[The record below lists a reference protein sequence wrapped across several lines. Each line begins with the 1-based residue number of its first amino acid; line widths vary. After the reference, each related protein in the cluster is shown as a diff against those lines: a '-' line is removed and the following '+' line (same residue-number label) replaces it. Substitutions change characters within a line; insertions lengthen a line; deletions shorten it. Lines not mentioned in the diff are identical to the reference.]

1 MSDKTIQN
9 TTVGTVQP
17 GALTAIARK
26 EDFLQHLQDF
36 LDTHKTE
43 KWCVAAIDVEHFRL
57 YNELYGTEQ
66 GNTLLN
72 TLASHLL
79 DYQKTSGCPVGYWGN
94 DDFFL
99 CLPDDRVQQQ
109 DIVITLQTCVSPNH
123 QDVTFFLA
131 LGLCPVSE
139 HPEADA
145 ATLCNYA
152 QIAVMNPDHSGS
164 GIHRFAP
171 AMLDSL
177 KAQQQLLSEL
187 EHALDNHEFTFF
199 LQPKC
204 NSMTRAIVGMEAL
217 VRWNHPTRGCV
228 QPSEFMP
235 LLESTGLISRLDQYI
250 WEAVCQTLQ
259 KWQASGSNLVPVS
272 VNVSVV
278 DIVNLDVPQIFS
290 DLVEKYQLEPKL
302 LLAEITETMLAENS
316 SVVENAIQ
324 GLHRKGFS
332 VMMDDFGSG
341 YSSLNMLKD
350 TNVDAIKLDMKL
362 IDMNQQNHSKGV
374 QIVES
379 VINMA
384 HRLNLPIIAEGVET
398 PEQVSM
404 LQAADCLYTQ
414 GYYFFKP
421 MPVENAEK
429 LLAQPNNADYW
440 DIRRD
445 LMRRDHRTAAEDPDS
460 EKTALALQAYQIF
473 TDNLLEVSLLNL
485 VTGTYRVIKRDARL
499 PGADLAK
506 EEDFTTF
513 CDRLVNEKVVHPDD
527 AEMFQEQVDLPLL
540 QDALFHSQ
548 QPEFYRFRKQMAN
561 QFVWITMEVLPC
573 RGCCAQNP
581 WATVLMRED
590 AQANQLSEELDFS
603 YSHDTLTGLANR
615 SKYESDL
622 RELQYSDYDSMV
634 CTYIDVVGLHEV
646 NDHLGH
652 RSGDNLLCTIA
663 NAARKFFVSSRIY
676 RVGGDEFVVLTP
688 NLPPYDVWTA
698 SDRMRV
704 FLREKDCEISVGI
717 QNTNNLRKLEAAV
730 NKAEQAMQQD
740 KLAYYGRNGQERQLK
755 GLNEKL
761 ERTLTQKRDAEHFLR
776 VLAPKYRSVYV
787 VNLQDDSARPII
799 IPDFFQKILDTSGGS
814 FRAVIT
820 AYRDQYVVP
829 ESHDAFNSV
838 LDYSFV
844 RSKVLSGEIVEVHY
858 TRTDGAPYTLKITPY
873 SSSGSHIH
881 ETIWIFADDTATLTP
896 PRRKL
901 KNNRNSVKQQKST
914 VPAGTVLFC
923 CFRFNLCPE
932 VFRVLAL
939 GGLAGNGLHHQRL
952 ILAVGHAVP
961 LVGAAQHLDLCLA
974 FLDQFGDHQRQEILT
989 LERVGRQICVQPCGK
1004 AVLCLVQEALA
1015 KAPQVHADRGITRQV
1030 GPACAAVLGVVHA
1043 VCIGLDAGALGHAVQ
1058 GAVRVG
1064 HAHAA
1069 GHAAVLRHCV
1079 AEQVAHHAVVV
1090 IAAVLVG
1097 GQVIVHHP
1105 ERLGAVVVIGID
1117 HRKGAVNEV
1126 LGGQHGVAGAPGL
1139 DPAFR
1144 HGVACGQLFQLLES
1158 VFHVHGLRHTVAD
1171 GGLEGLLDLMLDDK
1185 DHGLEACAAGVVERI
1200 IHDDLSVGAHRV
1212 DLLHAAV
1219 TAAHT
1224 CRHHDQYRF
1233 VHNKFLLCF
1242 ANTACAVGIPRFYYT
1257 PFALPEQVQRGRRR
1271 PFCGAAHSF
1280 ASVNFQN
1287 MQFILVKVLF
1297 LVLLSCILA
1306 SLNASFTCQFPVLLV
1321 KKHFPIIKKEGYS
1334 HERSRHQAFPALLP
1348 PDAAGLDPH
1357 RQLHPACGGLCVQLA
1372 HLPQQHHA
1380 VHHGGRYQGP
1390 LRLGGAGRSGGH
1402 GVHRDRPAGHHLPH
1416 PGAGQLFRL
1425 PHPAGRRAVRA
1436 DHPAPLR
1443 PQGAQQCGLCLPHGG
1458 LHRRRDLRGQ
1468 PAAVLC
1474 HLHPRLAGLQ
1484 RRVRAADEARQGTG
1498 RKERTAHP
1506 ERGRLTF
1513 SYFSPI
1519 NAAEAPVPT
1528 GTGASAALFMSLYQA
1543 L

>member
-36 LDTHKTE
+36 LNTHKTE

-421 MPVENAEK
+421 MPIENAEK

-540 QDALFHSQ
+540 QD
-548 QPEFYRFRKQMAN
+548 
-561 QFVWITMEVLPC
+561 
-573 RGCCAQNP
+573 
-581 WATVLMRED
+581 
-590 AQANQLSEELDFS
+590 
-603 YSHDTLTGLANR
+603 TLTGLANR

-676 RVGGDEFVVLTP
+676 HVGGDEFVVLTP
-688 NLPPYDVWTA
+688 NLPPYDAWTA

-761 ERTLTQKRDAEHFLR
+761 ERTLTQKRDTEHFLR

-787 VNLQDDSARPII
+787 VNLQDDSVRPII

-829 ESHDAFNSV
+829 ESHDAFNRV

-873 SSSGSHIH
+873 SSNGSHIH
-881 ETIWIFADDTATLTP
+881 ETIWIFADDTATL
-896 PRRKL
+896 
-901 KNNRNSVKQQKST
+901 
-914 VPAGTVLFC
+914 
-923 CFRFNLCPE
+923 
-932 VFRVLAL
+932 
-939 GGLAGNGLHHQRL
+939 
-952 ILAVGHAVP
+952 
-961 LVGAAQHLDLCLA
+961 
-974 FLDQFGDHQRQEILT
+974 
-989 LERVGRQICVQPCGK
+989 
-1004 AVLCLVQEALA
+1004 
-1015 KAPQVHADRGITRQV
+1015 
-1030 GPACAAVLGVVHA
+1030 
-1043 VCIGLDAGALGHAVQ
+1043 
-1058 GAVRVG
+1058 
-1064 HAHAA
+1064 
-1069 GHAAVLRHCV
+1069 
-1079 AEQVAHHAVVV
+1079 
-1090 IAAVLVG
+1090 
-1097 GQVIVHHP
+1097 
-1105 ERLGAVVVIGID
+1105 
-1117 HRKGAVNEV
+1117 
-1126 LGGQHGVAGAPGL
+1126 
-1139 DPAFR
+1139 
-1144 HGVACGQLFQLLES
+1144 
-1158 VFHVHGLRHTVAD
+1158 
-1171 GGLEGLLDLMLDDK
+1171 
-1185 DHGLEACAAGVVERI
+1185 
-1200 IHDDLSVGAHRV
+1200 
-1212 DLLHAAV
+1212 
-1219 TAAHT
+1219 
-1224 CRHHDQYRF
+1224 
-1233 VHNKFLLCF
+1233 
-1242 ANTACAVGIPRFYYT
+1242 
-1257 PFALPEQVQRGRRR
+1257 
-1271 PFCGAAHSF
+1271 
-1280 ASVNFQN
+1280 
-1287 MQFILVKVLF
+1287 
-1297 LVLLSCILA
+1297 
-1306 SLNASFTCQFPVLLV
+1306 
-1321 KKHFPIIKKEGYS
+1321 
-1334 HERSRHQAFPALLP
+1334 
-1348 PDAAGLDPH
+1348 
-1357 RQLHPACGGLCVQLA
+1357 
-1372 HLPQQHHA
+1372 
-1380 VHHGGRYQGP
+1380 
-1390 LRLGGAGRSGGH
+1390 
-1402 GVHRDRPAGHHLPH
+1402 
-1416 PGAGQLFRL
+1416 
-1425 PHPAGRRAVRA
+1425 RA
-1436 DHPAPLR
+1436 
-1443 PQGAQQCGLCLPHGG
+1443 
-1458 LHRRRDLRGQ
+1458 
-1468 PAAVLC
+1468 
-1474 HLHPRLAGLQ
+1474 
-1484 RRVRAADEARQGTG
+1484 
-1498 RKERTAHP
+1498 
-1506 ERGRLTF
+1506 
-1513 SYFSPI
+1513 
-1519 NAAEAPVPT
+1519 
-1528 GTGASAALFMSLYQA
+1528 
-1543 L
+1543 

>member
-259 KWQASGSNLVPVS
+259 KWQASDSNLVPVS

-540 QDALFHSQ
+540 QDTLFHSQ

-761 ERTLTQKRDAEHFLR
+761 ERTLTQKRDTEHFLR

-787 VNLQDDSARPII
+787 VNLQDDSVRPII

-829 ESHDAFNSV
+829 ESRDAFNSV

-896 PRRKL
+896 PPQRKL

-1004 AVLCLVQEALA
+1004 AVLGLVQEALA
-1015 KAPQVHADRGITRQV
+1015 KAPQIHADRGITRQV

-1069 GHAAVLRHCV
+1069 GYAAVLRHRV

-1105 ERLGAVVVIGID
+1105 ERLGAVVVIGVD
-1117 HRKGAVNEV
+1117 HRKGAVDEV

-1158 VFHVHGLRHTVAD
+1158 VFHVHGLGHPVAD

-1280 ASVNFQN
+1280 ASVNSQN

-1297 LVLLSCILA
+1297 FVLLSCILA
-1306 SLNASFTCQFPVLLV
+1306 SLSASFTCQFPVLLV
-1321 KKHFPIIKKEGYS
+1321 KKHFLIIKKEGYS
-1334 HERSRHQAFPALLP
+1334 HERSRRQAFPALLP

-1380 VHHGGRYQGP
+1380 VHHGGRHQGP

-1402 GVHRDRPAGHHLPH
+1402 GVHRDRPADHHLPH

-1474 HLHPRLAGLQ
+1474 YLHPRLAGLQ

-1498 RKERTAHP
+1498 RKERAAHP
-1506 ERGRLTF
+1506 ERDRLTF

-1519 NAAEAPVPT
+1519 NAAEAPVPV
-1528 GTGASAALFMSLYQA
+1528 GTGASALL
-1543 L
+1543 

>member
-66 GNTLLN
+66 GDTLLN

-429 LLAQPNNADYW
+429 LLVQPNNADYW

-540 QDALFHSQ
+540 QDTLFHSQ

-787 VNLQDDSARPII
+787 VNLQEDSARPII

-896 PRRKL
+896 PQRKL

-961 LVGAAQHLDLCLA
+961 LVGAAQHLNLCLA

-1004 AVLCLVQEALA
+1004 AVLGLVQEALA
-1015 KAPQVHADRGITRQV
+1015 KAPQIHAHRGITRQV

-1069 GHAAVLRHCV
+1069 GHAAVLRHRV

-1105 ERLGAVVVIGID
+1105 ERLGAVVVIGVD
-1117 HRKGAVNEV
+1117 HRKGAVDEV

-1158 VFHVHGLRHTVAD
+1158 VFHVHGLGHPVAD
-1171 GGLEGLLDLMLDDK
+1171 GGLEGILDLVLDHK
-1185 DHGLEACAAGVVERI
+1185 DHRLKAGPAGVVERI
-1200 IHDDLSVGAHRV
+1200 IHDDLAVGAHGV
-1212 DLLHAAV
+1212 DLLHTAV
-1219 TAAHT
+1219 TAAHA

-1242 ANTACAVGIPRFYYT
+1242 ASTACAVGISRFYYT
-1257 PFALPEQVQRGRRR
+1257 LFALPEQVQRGRRR

-1306 SLNASFTCQFPVLLV
+1306 SLSASFTCQFSVLLV

-1357 RQLHPACGGLCVQLA
+1357 RQRHPACGGL
-1372 HLPQQHHA
+1372 
-1380 VHHGGRYQGP
+1380 
-1390 LRLGGAGRSGGH
+1390 
-1402 GVHRDRPAGHHLPH
+1402 
-1416 PGAGQLFRL
+1416 
-1425 PHPAGRRAVRA
+1425 
-1436 DHPAPLR
+1436 
-1443 PQGAQQCGLCLPHGG
+1443 
-1458 LHRRRDLRGQ
+1458 
-1468 PAAVLC
+1468 
-1474 HLHPRLAGLQ
+1474 
-1484 RRVRAADEARQGTG
+1484 
-1498 RKERTAHP
+1498 
-1506 ERGRLTF
+1506 
-1513 SYFSPI
+1513 
-1519 NAAEAPVPT
+1519 
-1528 GTGASAALFMSLYQA
+1528 
-1543 L
+1543 

>member
-1 MSDKTIQN
+1 MSEEMNVKKNFDTPQ
-9 TTVGTVQP
+9 TC
-17 GALTAIARK
+17 ALTAIARK
-26 EDFLQHLQDF
+26 ENFLQHLQDF

-43 KWCVAAIDVEHFRL
+43 KWCVTAIDVEHFRL

-145 ATLCNYA
+145 AALCNYA

-228 QPSEFMP
+228 PPSEFMP
-235 LLESTGLISRLDQYI
+235 LLESTGLVTQLDQYI
-250 WEAVCQTLQ
+250 WESVCKTLR
-259 KWQASGSNLVPVS
+259 KWQESGSNLVPVS

-302 LLAEITETMLAENS
+302 LLAEITETMLAENTS
-316 SVVENAIQ
+316 LVENAIQ

-362 IDMNQQNHSKGV
+362 IDMNQQNRSKGV

-379 VINMA
+379 VVDMA

-414 GYYFFKP
+414 GYYFYKP
-421 MPVENAEK
+421 MPVENAEA
-429 LLAQPNNADYW
+429 LLAQPNSEDYW
-440 DIRRD
+440 DMRRD
-445 LMRRDHRTAAEDPDS
+445 LLRRDRRSPVSDS
-460 EKTALALQAYQIF
+460 EQTALALQAYQIF
-473 TDNLLEVSLLNL
+473 ADNVLELSLLNL
-485 VTGTYRVIKRDARL
+485 STGEYRVIKRDPRL
-499 PGADLAK
+499 PGIGSDA
-506 EEDFTTF
+506 EEGFTAYCERMVT
-513 CDRLVNEKVVHPDD
+513 NKVIHPDD
-527 AEMFQEQVDLPLL
+527 AEMFTDQTDLE
-540 QDALFHSQ
+540 ALRSAVFSTQ
-548 QPEFYRFRKQMAN
+548 QPEAYRFRKN
-561 QFVWITMEVLPC
+561 VSGQFVWITMEFLPC
-573 RGCCAQNP
+573 RNCCAQNP
-581 WATVLMRED
+581 WATVVVRED
-590 AQANQLSEELDFS
+590 AQADQLSEELDFS

-688 NLPPYDVWTA
+688 NLPPYDAWTA

-717 QNTNNLRKLEAAV
+717 QNTNNLHKLDEAV
-730 NKAEQAMQQD
+730 NKAEQAMLQD
-740 KLAYYGRNGQERQLK
+740 KQAYYDRNGRARQIQ

-776 VLAPKYRSVYV
+776 VLAPKYRGVYV
-787 VNLQDDSARPII
+787 VNLQDDSVRPII

-901 KNNRNSVKQQKST
+901 RNNRNSVK
-914 VPAGTVLFC
+914 
-923 CFRFNLCPE
+923 
-932 VFRVLAL
+932 
-939 GGLAGNGLHHQRL
+939 
-952 ILAVGHAVP
+952 
-961 LVGAAQHLDLCLA
+961 
-974 FLDQFGDHQRQEILT
+974 
-989 LERVGRQICVQPCGK
+989 
-1004 AVLCLVQEALA
+1004 
-1015 KAPQVHADRGITRQV
+1015 
-1030 GPACAAVLGVVHA
+1030 
-1043 VCIGLDAGALGHAVQ
+1043 
-1058 GAVRVG
+1058 
-1064 HAHAA
+1064 
-1069 GHAAVLRHCV
+1069 
-1079 AEQVAHHAVVV
+1079 
-1090 IAAVLVG
+1090 
-1097 GQVIVHHP
+1097 
-1105 ERLGAVVVIGID
+1105 
-1117 HRKGAVNEV
+1117 
-1126 LGGQHGVAGAPGL
+1126 
-1139 DPAFR
+1139 
-1144 HGVACGQLFQLLES
+1144 
-1158 VFHVHGLRHTVAD
+1158 
-1171 GGLEGLLDLMLDDK
+1171 
-1185 DHGLEACAAGVVERI
+1185 
-1200 IHDDLSVGAHRV
+1200 
-1212 DLLHAAV
+1212 
-1219 TAAHT
+1219 
-1224 CRHHDQYRF
+1224 
-1233 VHNKFLLCF
+1233 
-1242 ANTACAVGIPRFYYT
+1242 
-1257 PFALPEQVQRGRRR
+1257 
-1271 PFCGAAHSF
+1271 
-1280 ASVNFQN
+1280 
-1287 MQFILVKVLF
+1287 
-1297 LVLLSCILA
+1297 
-1306 SLNASFTCQFPVLLV
+1306 
-1321 KKHFPIIKKEGYS
+1321 
-1334 HERSRHQAFPALLP
+1334 
-1348 PDAAGLDPH
+1348 
-1357 RQLHPACGGLCVQLA
+1357 
-1372 HLPQQHHA
+1372 
-1380 VHHGGRYQGP
+1380 
-1390 LRLGGAGRSGGH
+1390 
-1402 GVHRDRPAGHHLPH
+1402 
-1416 PGAGQLFRL
+1416 
-1425 PHPAGRRAVRA
+1425 
-1436 DHPAPLR
+1436 
-1443 PQGAQQCGLCLPHGG
+1443 
-1458 LHRRRDLRGQ
+1458 
-1468 PAAVLC
+1468 
-1474 HLHPRLAGLQ
+1474 
-1484 RRVRAADEARQGTG
+1484 
-1498 RKERTAHP
+1498 
-1506 ERGRLTF
+1506 
-1513 SYFSPI
+1513 
-1519 NAAEAPVPT
+1519 
-1528 GTGASAALFMSLYQA
+1528 
-1543 L
+1543 